1 MKSVQE
7 EQDAIIKEFELF
19 DDWLDRYEYLID
31 LSKDLEPLD
40 SKYKTSDYLIQ
51 GCQSRVWLIAE
62 MSGDNVV
69 YRAETDALI
78 TKGIISL
85 LIRVLSGQKP
95 EDIVQTDLYFIDRI
109 GLRQNLSPTRSN
121 GLLSMVKQM
130 KLYALAFQSVRA
142 NQCVCS
148 EPIKMKSDE

>member
-1 MKSVQE
+1 MKTMHD
-7 EQDAIIKEFELF
+7 EQDAIVREFEIF
-19 DDWLDRYEYLID
+19 DDWLDRYEYLIE

-40 SKYKTSDYLIQ
+40 PKYKTNEYLIT
-51 GCQSRVWLIAE
+51 GCQSRVWLMAE
-62 MSGDNVV
+62 MQDDRIA
-69 YRAETDALI
+69 YYAETDAII

-95 EDIVQTDLYFIDRI
+95 EDVVSADLYFIDKI

-130 KLYALAFQSVRA
+130 KLYALAFNSTLKDSKIQ
-142 NQCVCS
+142 
-148 EPIKMKSDE
+148 

>member
-1 MKSVQE
+1 MNSIQE
-7 EQDAIIKEFELF
+7 EQDAIVNEFEMF
-19 DDWLDRYEYLID
+19 DDWLDRYEYLIE

-40 SKYKTSDYLIQ
+40 TKYKTNEYLIQ
-51 GCQSRVWLIAE
+51 GCQSRVWLTAE
-62 MSGDNVV
+62 MQDGNVV

-85 LIRVLSGQKP
+85 LIRVLSMHNPQA
-95 EDIVQTDLYFIDRI
+95 IVQTDLYFIDQI

-130 KLYALAFQSVRA
+130 KLYAIAFSTI
-142 NQCVCS
+142 N
-148 EPIKMKSDE
+148 K

>member
-1 MKSVQE
+1 MKTIHE
-7 EQDAIIKEFELF
+7 EQEIIIKEFEIF
-19 DDWLDRYEYLID
+19 DDWLDRYEYLIE

-40 SKYKTSDYLIQ
+40 PKYKTNEYLIT
-51 GCQSRVWLIAE
+51 GCQSRVWLMAE
-62 MSGDNVV
+62 MQDGRVA
-69 YRAETDALI
+69 YFAETDAII

-95 EDIVQTDLYFIDRI
+95 EDVVSADLFFIDKI

-130 KLYALAFQSVRA
+130 KLYALAFQSV
-142 NQCVCS
+142 
-148 EPIKMKSDE
+148 KSKE